1 MTQITKT
8 LPKVAWESVNVQENG
23 EALLSIPE
31 TDKLKLGWVKK
42 KYEASFTARKTV
54 VEKLLKASESLSEDF
69 VLVVVEGV
77 RTLDHQRLGWDSK
90 WNHVKKENPSW
101 TDEQIEKTVR
111 LVVAKPLPLA
121 NHNCGGA
128 VDVVLGKID
137 GTLVDMG
144 TQYPSHGSDMDTASK
159 FPMFCSGIFRSL
171 ITSEQKANRKILREA
186 MEKQGFVWYPGEW
199 WHYCYGDRMWA
210 VYTNRTECFYGPLS
224 Y

>member
-1 MTQITKT
+1 MTQIIKS
-8 LPKVAWESVNVQENG
+8 LPRVAWESVTVQENG
-23 EALLSIPE
+23 EAILSIPE

-42 KYEASFTARKTV
+42 KYEASFTARKSV
-54 VEKLLKASESLSEDF
+54 VEKLLKVSKALPEGF

-77 RTLDHQRLGWDSK
+77 RTLEHQRFGWNSK
-90 WNHVKKENPSW
+90 WDHVKAENPTW
-101 TDEQIEKTVR
+101 TDDQIEKAVR
-111 LVVAKPLPLA
+111 MVVAKPAPLA

-128 VDVVLGKID
+128 VDVVLGRVD

-144 TQYPSHGSDMDTASK
+144 TLYPSHGSDMDTASK
-159 FPMFCSGIFRSL
+159 FPMLCPH
-171 ITSEQKANRKILREA
+171 ITEEQKANRKILREA
-186 MEKQGFVWYPGEW
+186 MEAEGFVWYPGEW